1 VKRVISSISL
11 FTLLL
16 SIPIPIFAQKED
28 LTLDEVVVT
37 ATRDV
42 EEIRKVAANVTVIT
56 REEIE
61 QSNARTT
68 VDLMR
73 DEVGLVVRDF
83 YGTGK
88 SASVDIRGF
97 GETAPLNTLVL
108 IDGRRVNEVDLSGVD
123 WTQISLNQIERIEI
137 VRGAGSVLYGDNAV
151 GGVINIITKKP
162 DKPFSAQAEG
172 VVGSYGSGS
181 AAGSVGGKWGP
192 LSAMMNVNYS
202 TTDGYRD
209 NGFLRAKNLGG
220 SFIYDVSKDLSFNFS
235 GNLHSDDAGY
245 PGGLPEPLYDQDRKS
260 TLGPNDKAKTD
271 DVYGLLGVKAKLW
284 DVGRVEADFS
294 YRHREVDDSFPS
306 FFFEDERRLGTWGLT
321 PRYILERP
329 LLNHSNKLTVGMD
342 LYRSDLNADSQ
353 SAFAGANRLEV
364 KKKSA
369 GVYALDELSVLENLI
384 LSLGYRHEW
393 VDYDLLQGTPRAE
406 DKTKD
411 NEPAY
416 SASLSYLYGKK
427 SSAFVSAKRSFRFPV
442 SDELIQFFPTFQINP
457 SIQPQT
463 GYHYEAGVRHA
474 FSDTVE
480 ANMTLFWID
489 MKDEIFFNP
498 ATFSNENYPETRR
511 QGAEVGLNVRP
522 LPWLSTW
529 GNYSYIKPVL
539 RGGSFSGNDIPGVP
553 RNKGSAGSKIDI
565 GKGFLFDARVTY
577 VGRRYLISDF
587 GNTVDRMDGYST
599 VDTKL
604 TYSWK
609 GLRAFVGI
617 NNLFNEKY
625 EDWAVTNAAGTTQL
639 FYAAPERNFFGGI
652 SYSF

>member
-1 VKRVISSISL
+1 VKRFISFFSL
-11 FTLLL
+11 FALLFL
-16 SIPIPIFAQKED
+16 VPFPLHAQKEEV
-28 LTLDEVVVT
+28 TLEEVVVT

-56 REEIE
+56 RDDIE

-73 DEVGLVVRDF
+73 DEVGVVVRDF
-83 YGTGK
+83 YGSGK
-88 SASVDIRGF
+88 AASVDVRGF

-108 IDGRRVNEVDLSGVD
+108 VDGRRVNEVDLSGVD
-123 WTQISLNQIERIEI
+123 WTQIPLNQIERIEI

-162 DKPFSAQAEG
+162 DKPFSVQAEG
-172 VVGSYGSGS
+172 VTGSYGSGS

-209 NGFLRAKNLGG
+209 NGSLRAKNLGG
-220 SFIYDVSKDLSFNFS
+220 TLIYDVSDALSFNFS

-245 PGGLPEPLYDQDRKS
+245 PGGLPEPIYDRDRKS
-260 TLGPNDKAKTD
+260 TLRPNDKAQTD

-284 DVGRVEADFS
+284 DMGRVEADFS
-294 YRHREVDDSFPS
+294 YRHRKVDDSFPS

-321 PRYILERP
+321 PRYILEKP
-329 LLNHSNKLTVGMD
+329 LLNHSNKLTVGTD

-353 SAFAGANRLEV
+353 SAFAGANRLTV
-364 KKKSA
+364 KKISV
-369 GVYALDELSVLENLI
+369 GVYALDEFSVLENLI

-393 VDYDLLQGTPRAE
+393 VKYDLLQETPRAE
-406 DKTKD
+406 DETKD

-416 SASLSYLYGKK
+416 SASLSYLFAKK

-442 SDELIQFFPTFQINP
+442 SDELIQFFPTFQVNP
-457 SIQPQT
+457 SIKPQT

-474 FSDTVE
+474 FTDDVQ
-480 ANMTLFWID
+480 ANMTFFWID
-489 MKDEIFFNP
+489 TKDEIFFNP
-498 ATFSNENYPETRR
+498 ATFENTNYPDTRR
-511 QGAEVGLNVRP
+511 QGGEAGLNVRP
-522 LPWLSTW
+522 LPWLTAW
-529 GNYSYIKPVL
+529 GNYTYIIPVL
-539 RGGSFSGNDIPGVP
+539 RGGPFSGNDIPGVS
-553 RNKGSAGSKIDI
+553 RYKGSAGTQIDV
-565 GKGFLFDARVTY
+565 GKGFLFDVRLTY
-577 VGRRYLISDF
+577 VGGRYLISDF
-587 GNTVDRMDGYST
+587 SNQVDRMDGYST

-604 TYSWK
+604 TYSLK
-609 GLRAFVGI
+609 GLRAFFGI
-617 NNLFNEKY
+617 NNIFNKKY
-625 EDWAVTNAAGTTQL
+625 EEWAVTNAAGTTQV
-639 FYAAPERNFFGGI
+639 FYAAPERNFFGGL